1 MKGWGGNNQEIVNYG
16 GATLTSTFESGKF
29 ICLVGNGSLE
39 NDLSADRLWDPRF
52 NADTKS
58 QRIANV
64 SGSRS
69 NFVPG
74 VVLTDAASVENTV
87 VRPEDAVIFTQATST
102 TYVHGVLATSVP
114 AGGVLGLLALGG
126 MVRVVANGAISSGS
140 SVYCDN
146 NGYASATGTIPVG
159 RAINNTYE
167 NGNLL
172 TVQLA
177 QFPPSLPTVTTS
189 DNGKILS
196 VVSGVWA
203 SATAP
208 SSLPTVTT
216 ADNNKVLTVTSGAW
230 AAGAVPTSN
239 VLASNG
245 TPTITGPFAFSITAI
260 ATNAGG
266 YMSSTNVGFSPAGT
280 TLFTVT
286 YSSGAY
292 SSTPRSILLTALDL
306 GAAIFQ
312 PYVTSSSASGFTVKN
327 AVTQNISGQSSFAY
341 SFLVMQ

>member
-1 MKGWGGNNQEIVNYG
+1 MKGWGGITQEYVRLYPAG
-16 GATLTSTFESGKF
+16 LSSALESGRF
-29 ICLVGNGSLE
+29 ISLYGDGSIVA
-39 NDLSADRLWDPRF
+39 DLTANRIWDPSF
-52 NADTKS
+52 NANVKS

-64 SGSRS
+64 TSSRS

-87 VRPEDAVIFTQATST
+87 VRPEDVVTFTQATST

-114 AGGVLGLLALGG
+114 AGGTHGLLALGG
-126 MVRVVANGAISSGS
+126 IVRVVANGAISSGS
-140 SVYCDN
+140 LVYSDN

-216 ADNNKVLTVTSGAW
+216 ADNTKVLTVTSGAW

-245 TPTITGPFAFSITAI
+245 TPTITGPVAFSITAS

-266 YMSSTNVGFSPAGT
+266 YMSSTSVGVSAAGT

-292 SSTPRSILLTALDL
+292 SSTPRAILLTALDP

-327 AVTQNISGQSSFAY
+327 AVAQNISGQSSFAY